1 METLYMQVIPRGTN
15 RSLQVVRCKSLS
27 FCQPVYLQGTVQPQH
42 SAHPSLRY
50 LFTALVHFIFCMCY
64 RTKKCRAGRSIS
76 AAEKGI
82 LGRARFSQLAA
93 GHWRPRSQRGRKG
106 NPNRWE
112 LTPRSTKSNN
122 AAAAAAAAC
131 SSRPASGVQPP
142 EPRRSG
148 EDPAGSIHTTGDR
161 GVLIN
166 HTTASASGQKKKKLR
181 RRRAIC
187 LAHRR
192 FNFRRSSWCRHHIET
207 LS

>member
-27 FCQPVYLQGTVQPQH
+27 FCQPVYLQGTVQAQH

-122 AAAAAAAAC
+122 AAAAAAAC